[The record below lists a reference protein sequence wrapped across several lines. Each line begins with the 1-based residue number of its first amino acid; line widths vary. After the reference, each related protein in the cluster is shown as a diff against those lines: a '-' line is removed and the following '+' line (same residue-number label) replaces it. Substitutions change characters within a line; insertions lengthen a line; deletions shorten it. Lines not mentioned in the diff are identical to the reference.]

1 MASLSVGGFAG
12 FLGRSLINGWT
23 YINEIIVIIY
33 VSLKAFVTL
42 GKGKKRVINEILYK
56 KLDRSV
62 VNTSAVI
69 GVVAF
74 IFGAMVVTQISLM
87 GLRMDVLGTIFDMV
101 IIKELGPL
109 LTMLIVTGRSATF
122 ITTEIATM
130 KLTQELTAFTV
141 MGIDPKHYV
150 MMPRVIGVTIA
161 LVILIIFFDVCCF
174 LGGFVMTFILH
185 NISTSFYLQSII
197 SQISFV
203 EVYGTIIKGLVSGLL
218 LSSISCYHGLAVK
231 GSFVEMP
238 GQVAKS
244 FVSSLFFCFFSNFL
258 ISYLLYL

>member
-1 MASLSVGGFAG
+1 MASLSIDGFVR
-12 FLGRSLINGWT
+12 FLGRRVINGWR
-23 YINEIIVIIY
+23 YIIDIIIIIY

-42 GKGKKRVINEILYK
+42 GKGRKRVINEILYK
-56 KLDRSV
+56 KLDRSI
-62 VNTSAVI
+62 VNTSGII
-69 GVVAF
+69 GVIAF

-130 KLTQELTAFTV
+130 KVTQELTAFTV

-161 LVILIIFFDVCCF
+161 LVILIIFFDLCCCI
-174 LGGFVMTFILH
+174 GGLTMTFLLH
-185 NISTSFYLQSII
+185 NISTTFYIQSII
-197 SQISFV
+197 SQVSFV
-203 EVYGTIIKGLVSGLL
+203 EVYGTIIKGLISGLL
-218 LSSISCYHGLAVK
+218 LTSISCYHGLAVK

-238 GQVAKS
+238 SEVAKS
-244 FVSSLFFCFFSNFL
+244 FVSSLFFCFFANFL